1 MLFVLVIER
10 PFAYNGGMKKTL
22 PILIMLCLCSS
33 SPAAADDEGCTVIAV
48 GKKASADG
56 SVILSHT
63 DAGPDS
69 RIYVVPAARHK
80 PGSKAAVHW
89 GIQDPSRPLRD
100 DGEVLGHIPQAAE
113 TYAYIHSAYP
123 HLNEHQLA
131 IAESTINQRPELV
144 ALHGSAR
151 QIMTVEQAE
160 VFALQRCRK
169 ARDAVKLIGSL
180 MEEYGFLPSSG
191 DGGEALVV
199 GDPGEAWVLEIFGVG
214 PGWTPGSGRPGAI
227 WAAQRLGDDQAL
239 VIPNWSI
246 IKEIRADDAENFMVS
261 ANYLSEAIARGWYD
275 PKSAKPFVWQE
286 AYAPL
291 PVEFATSR
299 FWLFYSTFMPNLARW
314 PERRLGADPMATINP
329 YHQLVEPLSLYPF
342 SAAPEKKIS
351 LQDVIAFQRSVFAGT
366 IYDFTAQP
374 QWLVADGKGGMQVS
388 PLATPFPGR
397 DLRALLKLSNRRP
410 VARHRGHYGMV
421 CQLRSWLPD
430 AIGGVYWVYQDNP
443 YASPYVPVYAG
454 CSDTAACYQEYDP
467 ERYSDRSARWT
478 IDAVDNLCSLRFQDA
493 ARVVGEMRAPFEEKI
508 FADQE
513 RIEKEA
519 LARYRNNPRQ
529 AKAFLTGY
537 CRGLMEQVP
546 PLYVRIRERLLTLF
560 TNNRE

>member
-1 MLFVLVIER
+1 
-10 PFAYNGGMKKTL
+10 MKKVTL
-22 PILIMLCLCSS
+22 AIIFIWTFVFLLP
-33 SPAAADDEGCTVIAV
+33 AADDEGCTVIAV

-56 SVILSHT
+56 SVMLSHT

-69 RIYVVPAARHK
+69 RIFVVPAARHK
-80 PGSKAAVHW
+80 PNAKAPVYW
-89 GIQDPSRPLRD
+89 GIQDAGRPLHD
-100 DGEVLGHIPQAAE
+100 DGEVLGTIPQAAE

-123 HLNEHQLA
+123 HMNEYQLA
-131 IAESTINQRPELV
+131 IAESTINQREELV
-144 ALHGSAR
+144 ATRETGQ

-160 VFALQRCRK
+160 VFALQRCKK

-180 MEEYGFLPSSG
+180 METYGFLPSSG
-191 DGGEALVV
+191 DGGEDLVI
-199 GDPGEAWVLEIFGVG
+199 GDPEEAWVMEIFGVG
-214 PGWTPGSGRPGAI
+214 PGWSAKSGKPGAI

-246 IKEIRADDAENFMVS
+246 IKEIRAEDRENFMVS
-261 ANYLSEAIARGWYD
+261 ANYMKEAVERGWYD
-275 PKSAKPFVWQE
+275 PDAGRPFIWQDV
-286 AYAPL
+286 YAPL

-314 PERRLGADPMATINP
+314 PDRKLGDDPLATINP
-329 YHQLVEPLSLYPF
+329 YHQFVEPLSLYPF

-374 QWLVADGKGGMQVS
+374 QWLVGDGKGGIKVS
-388 PLATPFPGR
+388 PLATPFPSSA
-397 DLRALLKLSNRRP
+397 LRALLKLSNRRP

-421 CQLRSWLPD
+421 CQLRGWLPD
-430 AIGGVYWVYQDNP
+430 AVGGVYWVYQDNP
-443 YASPYVPVYAG
+443 FISPYVPVYAG
-454 CSDTAACYQEYDP
+454 CTDTAPSYQDYDP
-467 ERYSDRSARWT
+467 EKYSDRSARWT
-478 IDAVDNLCSLRFQDA
+478 IDFVDNLCNLRFQDA
-493 ARVVGEMRAPFEEKI
+493 AQEVLAMRRPFEAGI

-513 RIEKEA
+513 RIEKQA
-519 LARYRNNPRQ
+519 LRLHASSPRR
-529 AKAFLTGY
+529 AKAFLTEY

-546 PLYVRIRERLLTLF
+546 PLYLRIRDHLITRF

>member
-1 MLFVLVIER
+1 MKKVILAVLVIWI
-10 PFAYNGGMKKTL
+10 FVFL
-22 PILIMLCLCSS
+22 L
-33 SPAAADDEGCTVIAV
+33 PAAADDEGCTIVAV

-69 RIYVVPAARHK
+69 RVFVVPAARFK
-80 PGSKAAVHW
+80 PGAKAPVYW
-89 GIQDPSRPLRD
+89 GIQDAGRPLHD
-100 DGEVLGHIPQAAE
+100 DGEILGYIPQAAE

-123 HLNEHQLA
+123 HLNEYQLG
-131 IAESTINQRPELV
+131 IAESSINQRPELNV
-144 ALHGSAR
+144 TRETGK

-160 VFALQRCRK
+160 IFALQRCKK
-169 ARDAVKLIGSL
+169 AQDAVRLIGQL
-180 MEEYGFLPSSG
+180 VETYGFLPSSG
-191 DGGEALVV
+191 DSAEDLVI
-199 GDPGEAWVLEIFGVG
+199 GDPGEAWVMEIFGVG
-214 PGWTPGSGRPGAI
+214 PGWTPASGKPGAI

-246 IKEIRADDAENFMVS
+246 IKEIRPEDKENFMVS
-261 ANYLSEAIARGWYD
+261 PNYLQEAVDRSWYD
-275 PKSAKPFVWQE
+275 PAAGKPFIWQDV
-286 AYAPL
+286 YAPL

-299 FWLFYSTFMPNLARW
+299 FWLFYSTFMPGQGPW
-314 PERRLGADPMATINP
+314 PERKLTGHPMETINP
-329 YHQLVEPLSLYPF
+329 YYQTVEPLSIYPF
-342 SAAPEKKIS
+342 AAAPQKKIS
-351 LQDVIAFQRSVFAGT
+351 LADVIAFQRSVFAGT

-374 QWLVADGKGGMQVS
+374 QWLVSDGKGGMKVS
-388 PLATPFPGR
+388 PLATPFPNS

-443 YASPYVPVYAG
+443 YISPYVPVYAG
-454 CSDTAACYQEYDP
+454 CTETAACYQDYDP
-467 ERYSDRSARWT
+467 EKYNDGSARWT
-478 IDAVDNLCSLRFQDA
+478 IDFVDNLCNLRFQDA
-493 ARVVGEMRAPFEEKI
+493 AKEVQAMRQPFENKIFSDQEKI
-508 FADQE
+508 E
-513 RIEKEA
+513 REA
-519 LARYRNNPRQ
+519 LRLHKTSPKK

-546 PLYVRIRERLLTLF
+546 PLYIRMRERLLVLF

>member
-1 MLFVLVIER
+1 MLAI
-10 PFAYNGGMKKTL
+10 A
-22 PILIMLCLCSS
+22 LICIPVFMR
-33 SPAAADDEGCTVIAV
+33 PAAADDEGCTVIAV

-69 RIYVVPAARHK
+69 RIYVVPAARHE
-80 PGSKAAVHW
+80 PGAKAPVYW
-89 GIQDPSRPLRD
+89 GIQDSARPLRD
-100 DGEVLGHIPQAAE
+100 DGEVLGTIPQARE

-123 HLNEHQLA
+123 HMNEYQLA
-131 IAESTINQRPELV
+131 IAESTINQRSELAV
-144 ALHGSAR
+144 TRETGK

-160 VFALQRCRK
+160 IFALQRCKK

-180 MEEYGFLPSSG
+180 METYGFLPSSG
-191 DGGEALVV
+191 DGGEDLVV
-199 GDPGEAWVLEIFGVG
+199 GDPDEAWVLEIFGVG
-214 PGWTPGSGRPGAI
+214 PGWTPDSGKPGAI
-227 WAAQRLGDDQAL
+227 WAAQRIGDDQAL

-246 IKEIRADDAENFMVS
+246 IKEIRAGDRENFMVS
-261 ANYLSEAIARGWYD
+261 ANYMQEALARGWYD
-275 PKSAKPFVWQE
+275 PAAGKPFVWQDI
-286 AYAPL
+286 YAPL

-299 FWLFYSTFMPNLARW
+299 FWLFYSTFMPNLAQW
-314 PERRLGADPMATINP
+314 PDRKLGMNPMATINP
-329 YHQLVEPLSLYPF
+329 YHQSVEPLSLYPF

-351 LQDVIAFQRSVFAGT
+351 LQDVIAFQRSVFEGT

-374 QWLVADGKGGMQVS
+374 QWLVSDGKGGGRMS
-388 PLATPFPGR
+388 PLATPFPGS

-430 AIGGVYWVYQDNP
+430 AVGGVYWVYQDNP
-443 YASPYVPVYAG
+443 YISPYVPVYAG
-454 CSDTAACYQEYDP
+454 CTDTAPSYQTYDP
-467 ERYSDRSARWT
+467 EHYSDRSARWA
-478 IDAVDNLCSLRFQDA
+478 IDFVDNLCNLRFQDA
-493 ARVVGEMRAPFEEKI
+493 AREVLAMRQPFEDKI

-519 LARYRNNPRQ
+519 LRLHAADPRR
-529 AKAFLTGY
+529 AKAYLTRY

-546 PLYVRIRERLLTLF
+546 PLYIGIRNRLITLF

>member
-1 MLFVLVIER
+1 
-10 PFAYNGGMKKTL
+10 MKKIHL
-22 PILIMLCLCSS
+22 VPILICACVLSL
-33 SPAAADDEGCTVIAV
+33 AAVDDEGCTVIAV
-48 GKKASADG
+48 GKKASTDG

-69 RIYVVPAARHK
+69 RIYIVPAARHK
-80 PGSKAAVHW
+80 PGAQAPVYW

-100 DGEVLGHIPQAAE
+100 DGEVLGHIPQVAR

-123 HLNEHQLA
+123 HLNEFQLA

-160 VFALQRCRK
+160 VFALQRCKK
-169 ARDAVKLIGSL
+169 ARDAVKLIGAL
-180 MEEYGFLPSSG
+180 METYGFLPSSG
-191 DGGEALVV
+191 DGGEDLAI
-199 GDPGEAWVLEIFGVG
+199 GDPEEAWVMEIFGVG
-214 PGWTPGSGRPGAI
+214 PGWTPESGKPGAI

-239 VIPNWSI
+239 IIPNWSI
-246 IKEIRADDAENFMVS
+246 IKEIRAGDSENFMVS
-261 ANYLSEAIARGWYD
+261 ANCVQEAIDRGWYD
-275 PKSAKPFVWQE
+275 PAAGKPFIWQDV
-286 AYAPL
+286 YAPL

-299 FWLFYSTFMPNLARW
+299 FWLFYTTFMPNLAHW
-314 PERRLGADPMATINP
+314 PERKLGSNPMATINP
-329 YHQLVEPLSLYPF
+329 YHQFVEPLSLYPF
-342 SAAPEKKIS
+342 SATPENKIS

-374 QWLVADGKGGMQVS
+374 QWLVGDGKGGIKVS
-388 PLATPFPGR
+388 PLATPFPGS

-443 YASPYVPVYAG
+443 YISPYVPVYAG
-454 CSDTAACYQEYDP
+454 CNDTAACYQEYDP
-467 ERYSDRSARWT
+467 EKYSDRSARWT
-478 IDAVDNLCSLRFQDA
+478 IDFVDNLCGLRFQDA
-493 ARVVGEMRAPFEEKI
+493 APLVGEMRRPFEDRI

-513 RIEKEA
+513 RIEKKA
-519 LARYRNNPRQ
+519 LIWHKKNPRQ
-529 AKAFLTGY
+529 AKAFLTDY
-537 CRGLMEQVP
+537 CRAVMEEVP
-546 PLYVRIRERLLTLF
+546 PLYIRMRERLITLF